1 MSTYFTKTTTPV
13 GELLL
18 VANEGGHLTG
28 LYFANEAHATNV
40 GSDAVEDASREPFS
54 KVIAQL
60 AEYFAGARTSFDD
73 IKQAPVGTPFQKDVW
88 RALAKIPYGTT
99 TTYAKIA
106 ADIGKPDAVRA
117 VGAANGR
124 NPISILVPCHRVIG
138 KDGSLTGYAGGLANK
153 KVLLALETNDNQQPP
168 QPNHLRASRRE
179 LRAP

>member
-1 MSTYFTKTTTPV
+1 MSTTTTYFTKTTTAV

-18 VANEGGHLTG
+18 TADDQGQLTG
-28 LYFANEAHATNV
+28 VYFAGEAHAANPNGECAT
-40 GSDAVEDASREPFS
+40 EDAQRAPFPE
-54 KVIAQL
+54 VIEQL
-60 AEYFAGARTSFDD
+60 NAYFAGKRTSFDN
-73 IKQAPVGTPFQKDVW
+73 IKLAPNRGTPFQRDVW

-117 VGAANGR
+117 VGAANGK

-153 KVLLALETNDNQQPP
+153 KVLLALES
-168 QPNHLRASRRE
+168 SRRAAAE
-179 LRAP
+179 SMTE